1 MLYRK
6 KPTIKSTRISI
17 LRALLFGYFAPNS
30 FAGSRCALLALCLF
44 LFSPIA
50 FAQETY
56 SVSGTIFNPADQ
68 LPLPGATTVVL
79 SAKDSSLIAGS
90 TTDPEGFF
98 TVKNLPTDDYILKV
112 SFVGHEAMYKTFAVE
127 GRSLGLGMMVLRETP
142 LHLEEFEVV
151 ARHVQ
156 MTEKGDTLVYNAAAA
171 KLDRNSTADHLLK
184 KMAGI
189 QSKDGSYQTQGEQIL
204 EIMVDG
210 QRFFEG
216 DMETALKMLPAESV
230 QNIEVYDYRSER
242 ARSTG
247 VEEGNAGKSINIVTK
262 EEYRKNIFGR
272 GYAGYGADSEYHA
285 GGNLNFR
292 NDDKRVTI
300 LYQSNNVNQ
309 QNFAQEDVSEINS
322 SSTSTSPGVSN
333 VNAGGIDFANKLGEK
348 TEISGTYLF
357 DHTENQTESELL
369 RNYLPGEYGD
379 LNYMEESQG
388 RGLSQ
393 NHNFNLR
400 LQHQMTDRTTI
411 LFEPRFY
418 LMQGKNKSS
427 TESETV
433 QNGSLLSTS
442 NSLYANTN
450 SNLNFAAPV
459 RLSHRF
465 KKRGRSLS
473 VNFEPAY
480 QSNSDENR
488 LLNRY
493 TSFGSEIILDSLS
506 QSGANESNGL
516 QFSGGLVFTEAI
528 SKKSMLF
535 LKWNG
540 AIQNDNSDSKVFQNG
555 AMTSEIRRPDSL
567 LSNIYKSQE
576 MSQQIKP
583 EYQFRSGKHFLKIG
597 LGYKYSTLSSEQRF
611 PENYN
616 IEKKFEAV
624 LPSLVYRAKLNTGR
638 QFSFRY
644 STSNRTPQI
653 HQLQTVPNNTNP
665 MRQYTGNE
673 QLDQE
678 YRHSVSV
685 NFSSSNLDKASV
697 FVTGLY
703 GTYVQNY
710 VAMGVQNVES
720 DTIIDNRIELQRGG
734 QLYKPVNLD
743 GYFNT
748 SLFVSM
754 DGEVVWL
761 KSNLSVGLA
770 LNYSRMPGLINNE
783 NNWSQVFGPELT
795 LGLQSNIS
803 EKIDFSIESVS
814 SFENASYTLQ
824 SAMNNQFF
832 RQTSSASLR
841 LSVWRGLL
849 LTADVNHQWLAGVP
863 EPFDRSILLCNLGA
877 GYRFLKDQQA
887 ELRLTVFDLF
897 NNNGDVQRMIQD
909 VYTDDYRTNVLNRYV
924 MLTFTYHLR
933 GIGKN
938 KQ

>member
-1 MLYRK
+1 M
-6 KPTIKSTRISI
+6 SI
-17 LRALLFGYFAPNS
+17 LRAILFGYCAKIS
-30 FAGSRCALLALCLF
+30 SKTSRGALLAFCLF
-44 LFSPIA
+44 LFSPIT

-56 SVSGTIFNPADQ
+56 SVSGTIYNPADQ
-68 LPLPGATTVVL
+68 LPLPGATTAVL
-79 SAKDSSLIAGS
+79 SAKDSSLISGS

-98 TVKNLPTDDYILKV
+98 TVKNLPTNDYILKV
-112 SFVGHEAMYKTFAVE
+112 SYVGHEAMYKTFAVE
-127 GRSLGLGMMVLRETP
+127 GRSLGLGMMVLREAP
-142 LHLEEFEVV
+142 LDLEEFEVV
-151 ARHVQ
+151 ARHSQ

-189 QSKDGSYQTQGEQIL
+189 QAKDGSYQTQGEQIL

-230 QNIEVYDYRSER
+230 QNIEVYDYQSER

-272 GYAGYGADSEYHA
+272 GYAGYGANNEYHA
-285 GGNLNFR
+285 GGNMNFR
-292 NDDKRVTI
+292 NDEKRVTV

-309 QNFAQEDVSEINS
+309 QNFAQEDVSEINGS
-322 SSTSTSPGVSN
+322 SMSRSPGVST
-333 VNAGGIDFANKLGEK
+333 VNAGGIDFANQLGEK

-357 DHTENQTESELL
+357 DHSENQTESELL
-369 RNYLPGEYGD
+369 RSYLPGEYGD
-379 LNYMEESQG
+379 LNYMEESRG
-388 RGLSQ
+388 RGISQ
-393 NHNFNLR
+393 NHNVNLR
-400 LQHQMTDRTTI
+400 LQHKMTDRTTI
-411 LFEPRFY
+411 TFEPRFY
-418 LMQGKNKSS
+418 MMKGKNKSNTS
-427 TESETV
+427 SESI
-433 QNGSLLSTS
+433 QNGALISTS
-442 NSLYANTN
+442 NSVYAST
-450 SNLNFAAPV
+450 SNNLDFAAPV

-465 KKRGRSLS
+465 NKQGRSLS
-473 VNFEPAY
+473 VNFEPSY
-480 QSNSDENR
+480 RSNSDENR
-488 LLNRY
+488 LLNQY
-493 TSFGSEIILDSLS
+493 TSFGEVIQYDSLR
-506 QSGANESNGL
+506 QSGENESNGL
-516 QFSGGLVFTEAI
+516 QFSGGAVFTEAI
-528 SKKSMLF
+528 SKKSMVF
-535 LKWNG
+535 IKWNG
-540 AIQNDNSDSKVFQNG
+540 SMINDNSDNKVFQNG
-555 AMTSEIRRPDSL
+555 AMTSEVRRPDSL
-567 LSNIYKSQE
+567 LSNIYQSQE
-576 MSQQIKP
+576 LSQQIKP

-597 LGYKYSTLSSEQRF
+597 VGYRYSTLFSEQRF
-611 PENYN
+611 PEKYE
-616 IEKKFEAV
+616 IDRKFQAV

-638 QFSFRY
+638 QFSLRY
-644 STSNRTPQI
+644 STSNRAPQI

-678 YRHSVSV
+678 YRHSLSI
-685 NFSSSNLDKASV
+685 NFSSSNLEKASV
-697 FVTGLY
+697 LVLGLHAS
-703 GTYVQNY
+703 YVQNY
-710 VAMGVQNVES
+710 VAMGIQNVDR
-720 DTIIDNRIELQRGG
+720 DTIIDDRIELQRGG

-748 SLFVSM
+748 SLYASV
-754 DGEVVWL
+754 DGEVEWL
-761 KSNLSVGLA
+761 KSNVSVGLA
-770 LNYSRMPGLINNE
+770 ANYSRMPGLINDE
-783 NNWSQVFGPELT
+783 NNWAQVFGPQLT
-795 LGLQSNIS
+795 LGLNSNIS
-803 EKIDFSIESVS
+803 EKIDFNIESMS
-814 SFENASYTLQ
+814 SFENASYTLRP
-824 SAMNNQFF
+824 AMNNQFF

-841 LSVWRGLL
+841 LSLWRGLL

-938 KQ
+938 K